1 MAPNSPQQVEGCDEA
16 LSPLTTSIKAL
27 NLAEQ
32 NSTIKPVKTVFGSA
46 GGLLATIRVRS
57 PICDDDLLIHV
68 HLGRDC

>member
-1 MAPNSPQQVEGCDEA
+1 MAPNSPQPVEGCDEA
-16 LSPLTTSIKAL
+16 LSSLTISIEAL

-57 PICDDDLLIHV
+57 PHCNDELLIHV
-68 HLGRDC
+68 HLGRDR